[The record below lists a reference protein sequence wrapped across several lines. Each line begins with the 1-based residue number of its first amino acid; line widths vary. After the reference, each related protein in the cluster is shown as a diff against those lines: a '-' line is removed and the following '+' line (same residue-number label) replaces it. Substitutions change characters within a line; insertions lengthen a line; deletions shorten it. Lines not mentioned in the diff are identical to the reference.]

1 MYKTLLDG
9 LESDHGKCKWTVGKW
24 KRVRSVSLC
33 NKGFHCSELI
43 LDAMKYVSP
52 GVIAEVEVRGKSD
65 IQEDKQAWSEMRLIK
80 TWDWTKEDSV
90 ALAIYSSELVIK
102 NFEKEYPDDK
112 RPREAIKAAKKWLKN
127 PTEENESAAWS
138 ARSAWSAA
146 WSAAKS
152 AARSAWSADWAARS
166 AWLAARSAA
175 QSAGSADWA
184 ARSAESADWA
194 TGSAWSA
201 AWSAARSAESA
212 DWATGSA
219 ESATKDRKFTQTK
232 LKIEKFILKRLEKKL

>member
-146 WSAAKS
+146 WAARSAAWAAESAGSAAKS
-152 AARSAWSADWAARS
+152 AAWSAWSA
-166 AWLAARSAA
+166 
-175 QSAGSADWA
+175 
-184 ARSAESADWA
+184 
-194 TGSAWSA
+194 
-201 AWSAARSAESA
+201 
-212 DWATGSA
+212 A